1 MAEPAVG
8 GLESAARAAQPRRF
22 PCFEGFRAIAAL
34 SVLLTHVGFASG
46 LNGRSSFGAYTARM
60 DIGVAIFFLISG
72 FLLYRPFVAARFADR
87 PGPRVGPYFW
97 RRALRIFPA
106 YWVALTVV
114 IFVLGQGPRD
124 AESLVLWY
132 GLIHVYSLDH
142 VIGPIVQSWTLSTEI
157 TFYLFLPAYAWFMT
171 RVTRRTSAH
180 QRFRTELIGLAVL
193 YATAFAF
200 RITLLAGDASARVN
214 GTLTKWM
221 LANLDLFALGMLLAV
236 MSLWVSERGG
246 RAPFGLDR
254 SWAPGVCWGL
264 AALCFWVVSTRL
276 GLPRQTIHYEP
287 LGELA
292 QQFLYGVIAFLFLLP
307 GVFGPQDHG
316 LIRGFLRNPVVQA
329 LGLISYG
336 LYLWQNAWVE
346 EYVDWTS
353 ARAFSTPFLEML
365 AAVLVLSLI
374 AATISY
380 GVVER
385 PILRLKSGLRRRR
398 PLGTTRR

>member
-1 MAEPAVG
+1 MAEAAVG
-8 GLESAARAAQPRRF
+8 GLGSVARAAPPRRF
-22 PCFEGFRAIAAL
+22 PCFDGFRAIAAL
-34 SVLLTHVGFASG
+34 SILLTHVGFASG

-60 DIGVAIFFLISG
+60 DIGVSIFFLISG
-72 FLLYRPFVAARFADR
+72 FLLYRPFLAARMAEG
-87 PGPRVGPYFW
+87 PSPRVGSYFW

-106 YWVALTVV
+106 YWVALTIV
-114 IFVLGQGPRD
+114 IFVLGHGPRD

-171 RVTRRTSAH
+171 RVTRGGST
-180 QRFRTELIGLAVL
+180 QRRYRSELIGLAVL

-236 MSLWVSERGG
+236 MSLWVSERE
-246 RAPFGLDR
+246 RRTPFGLDR
-254 SWAPGVCWGL
+254 SWAPGVCWAL
-264 AALCFWVVSTRL
+264 AGLCFWVVSTRL
-276 GLPRQTIHYEP
+276 DLPRQTIDYEP

-292 QQFLYGVIAFLFLLP
+292 QQFLYGVIAFLLLLP
-307 GVFGPQDHG
+307 GVFGPQDRG
-316 LIRGFLRNPVVQA
+316 LIRRFLRNPIVQT

-336 LYLWQNAWVE
+336 LYLWQNVWVE

-353 ARAFSTPFLEML
+353 AREFSTPFLEML
-365 AAVLVLSLI
+365 AVVLVLSLI

-380 GVVER
+380 VVVER
-385 PILRLKSGLRRRR
+385 PVLRLKNWGPLATSRR
-398 PLGTTRR
+398 